1 MCVWSSRR
9 VPGVKYMHVLDLQTR
24 NLFFSFYRQHTS
36 LDDYGPR
43 KEAERVY

>member
-9 VPGVKYMHVLDLQTR
+9 VLGVKYMHVLDLQTR
-24 NLFFSFYRQHTS
+24 NLFFYFSRQHTS
-36 LDDYGPR
+36 LDDHGAR